1 MDLVGLILWGISIDR
16 GYHWIVGQIAFFLCK
31 WKSFMVPR
39 VRMLMRFSSRGGDPD
54 GQHGDG
60 QLRGGL
66 LPIAVDERHHVL
78 CSDYQPQCFH
88 QPGKCGAGV
97 RPR

>member
-1 MDLVGLILWGISIDR
+1 
-16 GYHWIVGQIAFFLCK
+16 
-31 WKSFMVPR
+31 
-39 VRMLMRFSSRGGDPD
+39 MRFSSRGGDPD

-78 CSDYQPQCFH
+78 CSDNQPQCFH
-88 QPGKCGAGV
+88 QSGKCGGGV
-97 RPR
+97 RPRDQADGVVAS